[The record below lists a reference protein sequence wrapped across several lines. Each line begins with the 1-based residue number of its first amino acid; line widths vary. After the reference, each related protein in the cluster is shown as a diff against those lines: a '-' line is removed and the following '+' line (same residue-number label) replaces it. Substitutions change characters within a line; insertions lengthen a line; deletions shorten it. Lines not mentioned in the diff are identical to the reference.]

1 MLIFKSVFLEFVI
14 RQQSMLSQRGASV
27 LLKLM
32 ALLTVTVT
40 PDVILSRLKTLLPL
54 FIWIAR
60 ILIKL

>member
-14 RQQSMLSQRGASV
+14 RQQSMLSQRRALV

-32 ALLTVTVT
+32 ALLTVRVT

-54 FIWIAR
+54 FIWIAW

>member
-14 RQQSMLSQRGASV
+14 RQQSMLSRRRALV

-32 ALLTVTVT
+32 ALLTVRVT

-54 FIWIAR
+54 FIWIAW